1 MLAVWSCTPAS
12 PNFLDMKALAAL
24 VDHYG
29 LAADS
34 LKHEL
39 KVAKAYL
46 VDECKIS
53 KNASIA
59 EVLSLLGDDKMLPQ
73 TVKLLTIAA
82 TLPVSNASCE
92 RSFSALKRIKTYL
105 RNTMGQERLSSLSI
119 LCVESRLADK
129 LDNDKVIDVF
139 NLKPRK
145 MLL

>member
-1 MLAVWSCTPAS
+1 
-12 PNFLDMKALAAL
+12 
-24 VDHYG
+24 
-29 LAADS
+29 
-34 LKHEL
+34 
-39 KVAKAYL
+39 
-46 VDECKIS
+46 
-53 KNASIA
+53 
-59 EVLSLLGDDKMLPQ
+59 MLPQ